1 MTAGSGGSG
10 WALPEELRELR
21 DELLRHME
29 SGGNRLL
36 EEKVFSALALAV
48 LRAQCRWNPVYGA
61 FVRGRG
67 IDPLGVEDW
76 RSFPGVP
83 TGAFKRL
90 ELLTG
95 PPSPEEV
102 VFRTSGTTRGAAGR
116 GRHRV
121 SDPALYRASLLPA
134 FRRHLLPDG
143 LRPRLLSLLPAP
155 ADAPDSSLGFMMGS
169 VADELCAPGTGWFVD
184 GAGRPDVPGFEAAL
198 EGAERDG
205 MPVLLAGTAFAWVH
219 WLDAAAARGFRIR
232 MPEGSRIL
240 ETGGFKGRSRAVSR
254 RDLYGALER
263 ALGIPA
269 SRIVNEYGM
278 TELLSQFYEPVLEEG
293 ESADPEERRHVGPPW
308 VRTRLLD
315 PVTLEEVGAGEVG
328 ILCHLDLANL
338 FSVAMVLTED
348 LGLRVGDGFRVL
360 GRAPGAEPRGC
371 SLAMEELLQGP
382 GA

>member
-1 MTAGSGGSG
+1 MTPGSGGGG
-10 WALPEELRELR
+10 WGLPEELRTLR
-21 DELLRHME
+21 EELLTHME
-29 SGGNRLL
+29 SGGDRLRV
-36 EEKVFSALALAV
+36 EEGFSALALAV

-67 IDPLGVEDW
+67 IDPMAVEDW

-95 PPSPEEV
+95 PSSPDEV
-102 VFRTSGTTRGAAGR
+102 VFRTSGTTRGAGDR

-121 SDPALYRASLLPA
+121 SDPGLYRASLLPA

-143 LRPRLLSLLPAP
+143 VRPRLLSLLPAP
-155 ADAPDSSLGFMMGS
+155 ADALDSSLSFMVG
-169 VADELCAPGTGWFVD
+169 VAGEELCAPGPRWFVD
-184 GAGRPDVPGFEAAL
+184 GSGRPDMSGFEAAL
-198 EGAERDG
+198 EEAVGEG

-219 WLDAAAARGFRIR
+219 WLDAAAARGFGVR

-240 ETGGFKGRSRAVSR
+240 ETGGFKGRSRTVSR
-254 RDLYGALER
+254 RDLYGALARE
-263 ALGIPA
+263 LGIPA
-269 SRIVNEYGM
+269 TRIVNEYGM

-293 ESADPEERRHVGPPW
+293 GPADPEERRHVAPPW

-315 PVTLEEVGAGEVG
+315 PVTLEEVAAGEVG

-338 FSVAMVLTED
+338 FSVSMVLTED
-348 LGLRVGDGFRVL
+348 LGVKVADGFRVL